1 MEKRKQPIY
10 GSHLT
15 PYRTMFTVLHELEEL
30 RKLIEKV
37 EQDINRPL
45 WMQFEDELR
54 TVWDFLTLKF
64 MRKKCDVYTQEK
76 IDEAK
81 KFGWDINPLTGERKT
96 R

>member
-1 MEKRKQPIY
+1 MTNPMQKYTNNQLLNQ
-10 GSHLT
+10 LT
-15 PYRTMFTVLHELEEL
+15 LNELIQL

-64 MRKKCDVYTQEK
+64 MRKS
-76 IDEAK
+76 
-81 KFGWDINPLTGERKT
+81 R
-96 R
+96 

>member
-1 MEKRKQPIY
+1 MTNPMQKYTNNQLLNE
-10 GSHLT
+10 LT
-15 PYRTMFTVLHELEEL
+15 LNELIQL

-64 MRKKCDVYTQEK
+64 MRK
-76 IDEAK
+76 A
-81 KFGWDINPLTGERKT
+81 R
-96 R
+96 